1 MSAFVW
7 LTILTALRILARN
20 RMRAGLTMLGIVIG
34 VGAVIAMV
42 SIGEG
47 AKRAVQAQIAT
58 MGTNVIV
65 IFPGVTSASGVRGSQ
80 GSAMTLTV
88 SDAVDLKKR
97 IPLLSDTGWAKR
109 DVMQIVY
116 GNRNWNGPINGIS
129 PSYLTI
135 RDWSFTSG
143 GPFTQTDLE
152 SAARVALIGQ
162 TIVANLF
169 EPGEEPVG
177 AVIRIK
183 NVPFRVIGVL
193 APKGQS
199 AQGSDQDDVIFIPFS
214 TAERKV
220 FGTSFIGSVGA
231 MFGSTDQVEDLPAA
245 AEQIREVLRARHRIQ
260 TDKEDDFTIRTQ
272 VDIGKVQE
280 GTSETLTMMLFAI
293 ASVSLL
299 VGGIGIMNILL
310 VSVTER
316 TREIGVRMA
325 VGASAHS
332 DAVPDRGHDVEFGRR
347 CIGYCPGGGRGKVDD
362 VDRRLAD
369 DYFRQRHSPRVFLL
383 TRGRPVLWIVSRQQG
398 CSPQPHRSASVRVK
412 RRS

>member
-1 MSAFVW
+1 MPAFVW
-7 LTILTALRILARN
+7 LTVVTAIRILGRN
-20 RMRAGLTMLGIVIG
+20 RLRAGLTMLGIVIG
-34 VGAVIAMV
+34 VAAVIAMV

-58 MGTNVIV
+58 IGTNVI
-65 IFPGVTSASGVRGSQ
+65 IMWPGATTASGVRGAQ
-80 GSAMTLTV
+80 GSAVTLTV
-88 SDAVDLKKR
+88 SDAVELKKR
-97 IPLLSDTGWAKR
+97 IPLLVDTGWAKR
-109 DVMQIVY
+109 DVMQIIN
-116 GNRNWNGPINGIS
+116 GNRNWNGTINGVS

-143 GPFTQTDLE
+143 GPFTQADLD

-162 TIVANLF
+162 TVAENLF
-169 EPGEEPVG
+169 DSGEEPVG

-220 FGTSFIGSVGA
+220 FGTSFIGSVGSLFA
-231 MFGSTDQVEDLPAA
+231 STDRTEDLPEAV
-245 AEQIREVLRARHRIQ
+245 EQIRAVIRARHRLQ
-260 TDKEDDFTIRTQ
+260 GDQADDFTVRTQ

-280 GTSETLTMMLFAI
+280 GTSQTLTMMLFAI

-325 VGASAHS
+325 VGA
-332 DAVPDRGHDVEFGRR
+332 
-347 CIGYCPGGGRGKVDD
+347 
-362 VDRRLAD
+362 
-369 DYFRQRHSPRVFLL
+369 
-383 TRGRPVLWIVSRQQG
+383 
-398 CSPQPHRSASVRVK
+398 K
-412 RRS
+412 RRHIVMQFLIEAMTLSLVGGIAGILLGIVGAKLTTVVAGWPTIISINVVTVAFFFSLVVGLCFGLYPANKAARLNPIEALRYE

>member
-1 MSAFVW
+1 MAAFVW
-7 LTILTALRILARN
+7 LTIMTALRILGRN
-20 RMRAGLTMLGIVIG
+20 RLRAGLTMLGIVIG
-34 VGAVIAMV
+34 VAAVIAMV

-58 MGTNVIV
+58 MGTNVII

-80 GSAMTLTV
+80 GSAVTLTV
-88 SDAVDLKKR
+88 SDALEMRKR
-97 IPLLSDTGWAKR
+97 IPLLTDTGWSRR

-116 GNRNWNGPINGIS
+116 GNKNWNGPINGIS

-143 GPFTQTDLE
+143 GPFTQTDLD

-162 TIVANLF
+162 TIVENLF

-199 AQGSDQDDVIFIPFS
+199 SQGSDQDDVIFIPFS

-231 MFGSTDQVEDLPAA
+231 MFGSTDQVEDLPQAV
-245 AEQIREVLRARHRIQ
+245 EQIREVLRARHRLQ
-260 TDKEDDFTIRTQ
+260 TEQNDDFTIRTQ

-325 VGASAHS
+325 VGAKRHHIMMQFLIEAMTLSLVGGVLGIALGIAGAKLTTAIAGWPTIIS
-332 DAVPDRGHDVEFGRR
+332 GDVIVVAFFFSLVVGLFFGL
-347 CIGYCPGGGRGKVDD
+347 YPANKAA
-362 VDRRLAD
+362 RLNPIEALR
-369 DYFRQRHSPRVFLL
+369 YE
-383 TRGRPVLWIVSRQQG
+383 
-398 CSPQPHRSASVRVK
+398 
-412 RRS
+412 

>member
-1 MSAFVW
+1 MLTFIW
-7 LTILTALRILARN
+7 LTVMTALRVLRRN
-20 RMRAGLTMLGIVIG
+20 RLRAGLTMLGIVIG
-34 VGAVIAMV
+34 VAAVIAMV
-42 SIGEG
+42 RIGEG

-58 MGTNVIV
+58 MGTNVII

-88 SDAVDLKKR
+88 SDALDLKKR
-97 IPLLSDTGWAKR
+97 IPLLAETGWARR
-109 DVMQIVY
+109 DVMQSVY
-116 GNRNWNGPINGIS
+116 GNRNWNGPINGVS

-143 GPFTQTDLE
+143 GPFTQTDLD

-162 TIVANLF
+162 TVVENLF
-169 EPGEEPVG
+169 DPGEEPVG

-183 NVPFRVIGVL
+183 NVPFRVVGVL
-193 APKGQS
+193 TSKGDS

-231 MFGSTDQVEDLPAA
+231 MFGSTDRIEDLPMAV
-245 AEQIREVLRARHRIQ
+245 EQIREVLRARHRLQ
-260 TDKEDDFTIRTQ
+260 AEQSDDFTIRTQ
-272 VDIGKVQE
+272 VEIGKVQE

-325 VGASAHS
+325 VGA
-332 DAVPDRGHDVEFGRR
+332 
-347 CIGYCPGGGRGKVDD
+347 
-362 VDRRLAD
+362 
-369 DYFRQRHSPRVFLL
+369 
-383 TRGRPVLWIVSRQQG
+383 
-398 CSPQPHRSASVRVK
+398 K
-412 RRS
+412 RRHILMQFLIEAMTLSLVGGALGILFGIGGTKLTTLIAGWPTIISGDVIVTAFLFSLAVGLFFGLYPANKAARLNPIEALRYE

>member
-1 MSAFVW
+1 MSAFIW
-7 LTILTALRILARN
+7 LTIITALRILGRN
-20 RMRAGLTMLGIVIG
+20 RLRAGLTMLGIVIG

-58 MGTNVIV
+58 MGTNVI
-65 IFPGVTSASGVRGSQ
+65 IIWPGATTVSGVRSGQ
-80 GSAMTLTV
+80 GGAVTLTV
-88 SDAVDLKKR
+88 FDALDLKKK

-109 DVMQIVY
+109 EVMQIVN
-116 GNRNWNGPINGIS
+116 GNRNWNGSINGIS

-135 RDWSFTSG
+135 RDWSFSSG
-143 GPFTQTDLE
+143 GPFAQSDMD

-162 TIVANLF
+162 TLVDNLF
-169 EPGEEPVG
+169 DSGEEPVG
-177 AVIRIK
+177 TVIRIK

-199 AQGSDQDDVIFIPFS
+199 AQGSDQDDVIFIPFT

-220 FGTSFIGSVGA
+220 FGTPFLGSIGA
-231 MFGSTDQVEDLPAA
+231 MFASTDRTEDLPKAV
-245 AEQIREVLRARHRIQ
+245 EQIRDVLRTRHRLQ
-260 TDKEDDFTIRTQ
+260 PDQNDDFTVKTQ

-280 GTSETLTMMLFAI
+280 GTSQTLTLMLFSI

-325 VGASAHS
+325 VGA
-332 DAVPDRGHDVEFGRR
+332 
-347 CIGYCPGGGRGKVDD
+347 
-362 VDRRLAD
+362 
-369 DYFRQRHSPRVFLL
+369 
-383 TRGRPVLWIVSRQQG
+383 
-398 CSPQPHRSASVRVK
+398 K
-412 RRS
+412 RRHIVMQFLIEAMTLSLVGGALGIVFGIVGAKLTTVIAGWPTIISSDVIVVAFFFSLAVGLFFGLYPANKASRLNPIEALRYE

>member
-1 MSAFVW
+1 MSAFIW
-7 LTILTALRILARN
+7 LTIITALRILGRN
-20 RMRAGLTMLGIVIG
+20 RLRAGLTMLGIVIG

-58 MGTNVIV
+58 MGTNVI
-65 IFPGVTSASGVRGSQ
+65 IIWPGATTVSGVRGGQ
-80 GSAMTLTV
+80 GGAVTLTV
-88 SDAVDLKKR
+88 FDALDLKKK
-97 IPLLSDTGWAKR
+97 IPLLSDTGWGKR
-109 DVMQIVY
+109 EVMQIVN
-116 GNRNWNGPINGIS
+116 GNRNWNGSINGIS

-135 RDWSFTSG
+135 RDWSFSSG
-143 GPFTQTDLE
+143 GPFTQSDMD

-162 TIVANLF
+162 TLVDNLF
-169 EPGEEPVG
+169 DSGEEPVG

-199 AQGSDQDDVIFIPFS
+199 AQGSDQDDVIFIPFT

-220 FGTSFIGSVGA
+220 FGTPFLGSIGA
-231 MFGSTDQVEDLPAA
+231 MFASTDRTEDLPEAV
-245 AEQIREVLRARHRIQ
+245 EQIRDVLRTRHRLQ
-260 TDKEDDFTIRTQ
+260 PDQNDDFTVKTQ

-280 GTSETLTMMLFAI
+280 GTSQTLTLMLFSI

-325 VGASAHS
+325 VGA
-332 DAVPDRGHDVEFGRR
+332 
-347 CIGYCPGGGRGKVDD
+347 
-362 VDRRLAD
+362 
-369 DYFRQRHSPRVFLL
+369 
-383 TRGRPVLWIVSRQQG
+383 
-398 CSPQPHRSASVRVK
+398 K
-412 RRS
+412 RRHIVMQFLIEAMTLSLVGGALGIVFGIVGAKLTTVIAGWPTIISSDVIVVAFFFSLAVGLFFGLYPANKASRLNPIEALRYE